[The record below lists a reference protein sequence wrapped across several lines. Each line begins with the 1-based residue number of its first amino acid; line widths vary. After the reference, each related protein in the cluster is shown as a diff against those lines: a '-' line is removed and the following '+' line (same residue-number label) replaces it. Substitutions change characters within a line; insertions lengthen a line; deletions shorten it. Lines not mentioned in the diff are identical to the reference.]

1 MTKGKILVI
10 DDEHQL
16 RKALSRIIELEGY
29 EVVQSDNGA
38 KGLKIMEKNPDIILV
53 VC

>member
-16 RKALSRIIELEGY
+16 RKALSRIIELDH
-29 EVVQSDNGA
+29 VTPFVQSCSEWLNS
-38 KGLKIMEKNPDIILV
+38 LTMQVLV
-53 VC
+53 LTK